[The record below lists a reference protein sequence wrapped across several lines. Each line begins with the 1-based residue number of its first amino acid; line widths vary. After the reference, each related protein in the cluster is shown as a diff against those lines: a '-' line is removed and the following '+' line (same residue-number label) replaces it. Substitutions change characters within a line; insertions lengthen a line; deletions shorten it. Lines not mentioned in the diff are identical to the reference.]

1 MSGRAADEAG
11 QPVSGQ
17 IVRVNSRAVVEAARQ
32 DLEAFES
39 LMLNSIDR
47 LGLPTE
53 GIIVD
58 VREREKLLR
67 NAEDALDKL
76 DDEQRARAS
85 YISKMMMAAS
95 VGLFDAALTYL
106 WDETIS
112 ELRKRVAAFDVEY
125 FFDLA
130 EPDPAKRK
138 GLRTPEDLPKLDDS
152 KLMEAAAKIQLISN
166 IGYRQ
171 LDHIRYMRN
180 YASSAHPTDV
190 SLTGLNL
197 VAWLET
203 CIREVITLPHATV
216 VAEIGRLLYNIKT
229 KRMSQNELDIAA
241 AFFDNLPLEQA
252 DNLAAGLFGIYNP
265 PDASPDTQDNVRN
278 LWPDLWPYVGEDKR
292 IDFGVKLARFRA
304 NGDTDRA
311 TRAREL
317 LDLVDGTA
325 YLADTERKAELSQAL
340 DDLIAAHEGWDNFS
354 NEPPVARRLQ
364 ALVGKHGQVPDGFST
379 TYVRQLIYVFL
390 TNGHGKSW
398 AADPIYKELIG
409 TFDSAQAGIARRTFA
424 DSTISSRLQRTLA
437 REKWAELLDL
447 IEPKLTGRR
456 DRTLLDTVRA
466 FSGTPDRLIL
476 DSEVKRQLGVVR
488 KPRSGTSRRP
498 GAKS

>member
-1 MSGRAADEAG
+1 MSDRDADGTG
-11 QPVSGQ
+11 QPASGQ
-17 IVRVNSRAVVEAARQ
+17 IVRVTPRAAVEAARQ

-39 LMLNSIDR
+39 LMLSSIDR

-58 VREREKLLR
+58 VRERERLLR

-76 DDEQRARAS
+76 NDEQRGRAS

-130 EPDPAKRK
+130 EPDPTKRR

-152 KLMEAAAKIQLISN
+152 KLMEAASKIQLISDV
-166 IGYRQ
+166 GYKQ

-180 YASSAHPTDV
+180 HASSAHPTEV
-190 SLTGLNL
+190 SLSGLSL

-203 CIREVITLPHATV
+203 CIREVITLPHGTV
-216 VAEIGRLLYNIKT
+216 VAEIGRLLHNIKT
-229 KRMSQNELDIAA
+229 KRMAQSEVDIAA
-241 AFFDNLPLEQA
+241 ASFDNLPPDQA

-265 PDASPDTQDNVRN
+265 PDASPDAQDNIRK
-278 LWPDLWPYVGEDKR
+278 LWPELWPYVDEDKR

-325 YLADTERKAELSQAL
+325 YLADTERMAELSQAL
-340 DDLIAAHEGWDNFS
+340 DDLITTHESWNNFA
-354 NEPPVARRLQ
+354 NEPSAARRLQ
-364 ALVGKHGQVPDGFST
+364 ALAGRHGQVPNGFNT
-379 TYVRQLIYVFL
+379 TYVRQLVYVFL
-390 TNGHGKSW
+390 TNGHGASW
-398 AADPIYKELIG
+398 AADPIYKDLISK
-409 TFDSAQAGIARRTFA
+409 FDTVQAGIALRTFT
-424 DSTISSRLQRTLA
+424 DSAISSRLQHALSK
-437 REKWAELLDL
+437 EKWGELLDL

-456 DRTLLDTVRA
+456 DRTLLDTVRK
-466 FSGTPDRLIL
+466 FNGTPDQLIL
-476 DSEVKRQLGVVR
+476 DSEIKRQLGLR
-488 KPRSGTSRRP
+488 KTRSGKP
-498 GAKS
+498 